1 MRVHKPSGAE
11 VFESTY
17 QSLFG
22 PRWEPLKAALLK
34 EREPV
39 PFQNG
44 LVKPYFLDQGSIL
57 AAETLPIQE
66 GDTVLDMCAA
76 PGGKSLILESRLKGT
91 GRLVCN
97 DRSQDR
103 RSRLKRVIEE
113 YVPQS
118 WRSSITISGHD
129 ATQWGLF
136 EQQVYDKILLD
147 APCSSERHVLVDPK
161 ALGEWSP
168 ARPKHLAI
176 QQFAMLCAALEAVK
190 VGGLVL
196 YSTCALIAGEDE
208 EVIAKLEKKR
218 AGRFELIPTQVPLAE
233 DRSYGQIILPDTSG
247 GKGPLYFCLLRR
259 LA

>member
-1 MRVHKPSGAE
+1 MRARKPSGAE
-11 VFESTY
+11 LFERTY

-22 PRWEPLKAALLK
+22 SRWETLKEALLK

-39 PFQNG
+39 SFQDG

-57 AAETLPIQE
+57 AAEALPVQK
-66 GDTVLDMCAA
+66 GDVVLDMCAA
-76 PGGKSLILESRLKGT
+76 PGGKSLVLESRLQGT

-97 DRSQDR
+97 DRSQER

-113 YVPQS
+113 YVPEA
-118 WRSSITISGHD
+118 WRGSVSVTGHD

-136 EQQVYDKILLD
+136 EQQAYDKILLD
-147 APCSSERHVLVDPK
+147 APCSSERHVLADPK
-161 ALGEWSP
+161 ALGKWSP
-168 ARPKHLAI
+168 ARPKHLAV

-208 EVIAKLEKKR
+208 DVVAKLAKR
-218 AGRFELIPTQVPLAE
+218 RTGRFEVLPTQVPLAE
-233 DRSYGQIILPDTSG
+233 DRTYGQIILPDTSG
-247 GKGPLYFCLLRR
+247 GRGPLYFCLLRR
-259 LA
+259 LS